1 MGEQFDSEPYLLE
14 IRKLAASCQQGEP
27 FMSVKVK
34 VETIVVSYKKKIGS
48 EAEVQVAKWTELF
61 NRLGDYLNNNAA
73 PEWVSVI
80 RYARKIINYK
90 KHNAIFRMR
99 QLSEPESSP
108 PTRDNG

>member
-1 MGEQFDSEPYLLE
+1 MGEQFDSEPYLIE

-34 VETIVVSYKKKIGS
+34 VETIVVSYKKRIGS
-48 EAEVQVAKWTELF
+48 EAEMQVAKWTELF

-80 RYARKIINYK
+80 HMHVKLLIIKSTMRFSVCDNYLNLTRA
-90 KHNAIFRMR
+90 HPA
-99 QLSEPESSP
+99 
-108 PTRDNG
+108 RDNG